1 MSKLSWS
8 CRVAAMAMAV
18 LVLAAMSGCG
28 GEDGTESGASA
39 AEKSAGEGIQKI
51 RPSSQIYVVEDLTS
65 FGFKKAK
72 TYDVE
77 GLPEAVAAYYGFW
90 GLDPYKRA
98 DYEVRFY
105 ASHEDAVEYGTA
117 LVEERIGRGAKL
129 TAETATWTEGV
140 KDARVCVNI
149 GGTMSHGDSCM
160 EPKYFD
166 YVIAANMVLLC
177 QGRDSE
183 GSLEACDELLA
194 QMAESP

>member
-8 CRVAAMAMAV
+8 CRVAAVAMAV
-18 LVLAAMSGCG
+18 LVLVAMSGCG
-28 GEDGTESGASA
+28 SEDTGESGAPA
-39 AEKSAGEGIQKI
+39 AEESASQGIQKI
-51 RPSSQIYVVEDLTS
+51 RPGSQVYVVEDLTS
-65 FGFKKAK
+65 LGFKKAK
-72 TYDVE
+72 TYNVE

-117 LVEERIGRGAKL
+117 LVEERIGREAKL
-129 TAETATWTEGV
+129 TVETATWGEGV
-140 KDARVCVNI
+140 KDARECI
-149 GGTMSHGDSCM
+149 SAGGSSSQHASTCL

-177 QGRDSE
+177 QGRDSL
-183 GSLEACDELLA
+183 GSLETCDELLA
-194 QMAESP
+194 EMAK

>member
-1 MSKLSWS
+1 MPKLSWS

-28 GEDGTESGASA
+28 SEGGTESGASA
-39 AEKSAGEGIQKI
+39 AEEAVGSELQKI
-51 RPSSQIYVVEDLTS
+51 RPGSQVYAFENLTS
-65 FGFKKAK
+65 FGFKKAR

-77 GLPEAVAAYYGFW
+77 GLPEAVSAYYGFW

-105 ASHEDAVEYGTA
+105 ASHEDAIEYGTA
-117 LVEERIGRGAKL
+117 FAEERIGRDAKL

-140 KDARVCVNI
+140 KDARECVNI
-149 GGTMSHGDSCM
+149 GGTMSHGDSCL

-177 QGRDSE
+177 QGRDSL
-183 GSLEACDELLA
+183 GSLQACDELLA
-194 QMAESP
+194 QLGK